1 MAFLQRNPTL
11 KPEPRHNLRYVD
23 WNFNIIYT
31 AMSDNKLDKIVINT
45 TALYGLWRVHR
56 DIMYPLNT
64 VLVGYAFDLVKD
76 IFIPPCFDDY
86 ESDFDDFDPT
96 EPGVEPG

>member
-1 MAFLQRNPTL
+1 
-11 KPEPRHNLRYVD
+11 
-23 WNFNIIYT
+23 
-31 AMSDNKLDKIVINT
+31 
-45 TALYGLWRVHR
+45 
-56 DIMYPLNT
+56 MYPPNT